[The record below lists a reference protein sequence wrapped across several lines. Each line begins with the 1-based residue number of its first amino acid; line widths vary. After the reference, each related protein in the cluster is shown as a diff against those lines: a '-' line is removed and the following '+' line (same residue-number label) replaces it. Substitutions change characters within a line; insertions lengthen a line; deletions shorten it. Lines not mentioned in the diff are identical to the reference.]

1 MSIGLFDQCQTKV
14 WKVFSCDATLDAHTS
29 VCTSLR
35 MCKLAIHSPISS
47 EKQYLNSTLDSLDF
61 GHFRQFGH
69 FGHFGYFGRFGHFRQ
84 FGHFVRYGH
93 FGHLGH

>member
-14 WKVFSCDATLDAHTS
+14 WKVFSCEATLDAHMS

-47 EKQYLNSTLDSLDF
+47 EKQYLNSTLDSLDTSDSLDILDTLDILDVLDSLDSLDIL
-61 GHFRQFGH
+61 
-69 FGHFGYFGRFGHFRQ
+69 YAMDT
-84 FGHFVRYGH
+84 
-93 FGHLGH
+93 LDT